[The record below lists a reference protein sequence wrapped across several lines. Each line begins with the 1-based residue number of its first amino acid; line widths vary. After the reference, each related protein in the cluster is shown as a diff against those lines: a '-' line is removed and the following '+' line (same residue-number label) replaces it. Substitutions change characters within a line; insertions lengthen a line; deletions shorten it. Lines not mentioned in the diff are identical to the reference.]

1 MNIGVIGIGNFGYNL
16 SVYFSN
22 YNHKIFV
29 SDKDETKLE
38 TIGFSSYSDNVEVI
52 RNSDIIFCCV
62 NTNILP
68 SNFLDIT
75 NVMEIVEDFGV
86 SFEDEIPLYNKT
98 FVICSTLN
106 PGDTKKIMEILNP
119 MNLKVCYLPLIVQSD
134 NILSSLINL
143 ETMVIGSLDLQVIN
157 TITDIFQPKQNNK
170 LNVISMTSKSAEIYR
185 LAYSSFIHTKI
196 NFANFLGE
204 LMLNYGTSDETKLLL
219 KSLGYDKSISENNFN
234 FGFGVG
240 GPWIPTENRVLGQV
254 SNDNKLEFVLPFVN
268 EDFNS
273 NHHQFVK
280 KHFISLNPDKTTPF
294 VFTGIGYKDMSID
307 ITESPKSE
315 LVSEFLKEGYTVYII
330 ESDEFIKN
338 MKVVKELIFDFG
350 EKVKFFK
357 QGTSPKGVYVNF

>member
-1 MNIGVIGIGNFGYNL
+1 MNIGIIGVGNLGLNL
-16 SVYFSN
+16 LNFLSEQQHEIY
-22 YNHKIFV
+22 V
-29 SDKDETKLE
+29 SDVD
-38 TIGFSSYSDNVEVI
+38 GDNVDVI

-62 NTNILP
+62 DTNILP

-75 NVMEIVEDFGV
+75 NVMNVVEDFGV

-119 MNLKVCYLPLIVQSD
+119 MNLKVCYLPLIVQSN
-134 NILSSLINL
+134 NILSSLNNL
-143 ETMVIGSLDLQVIN
+143 KTIVVGSLDSEVIN
-157 TITDIFQPKQNNK
+157 TITDLFQPSKNNK

-185 LAYSSFIHTKI
+185 LAYSSFLHTKI

-254 SNDNKLEFVLPFVN
+254 SNDNKLDFVLPFVN

>member
-1 MNIGVIGIGNFGYNL
+1 MNIGIIGVGNLGLNL
-16 SVYFSN
+16 LNFLSEQQHEIY
-22 YNHKIFV
+22 V
-29 SDKDETKLE
+29 SDVD
-38 TIGFSSYSDNVEVI
+38 GDNVDVI

-62 NTNILP
+62 DTNILP

-75 NVMEIVEDFGV
+75 NVMNVVEDFGV

-119 MNLKVCYLPLIVQSD
+119 MNLKVCYLPLIVQSN
-134 NILSSLINL
+134 NILSSLNNL
-143 ETMVIGSLDLQVIN
+143 KTIVVGSLDSEVIN
-157 TITDIFQPKQNNK
+157 TITDIFQPSKNNK

-185 LAYSSFIHTKI
+185 LAYSSFLHTKI

-219 KSLGYDKSISENNFN
+219 KSLGYDNAISENNFN

-254 SNDNKLEFVLPFVN
+254 SNDNKLEFILPFVN

-294 VFTGIGYKDMSID
+294 VFTGIGYKDNSID
-307 ITESPKSE
+307 ITESPKFE
-315 LVSEFLKEGYTVYII
+315 LVSDLLKDGYTVYII
-330 ESDEFIKN
+330 ESDEFIRNK
-338 MKVVKELIFDFG
+338 KVVKELIFDFG

-357 QGTSPKGVYVNF
+357 QGTSPKGVHINF